1 MPSYRAQLNIMGL
14 RPGHVLE
21 AVMDTAVA
29 SLEIGHHVDANQ
41 LDVVAGVPRITVRYT
56 VEEDGNPDARAVSS
70 AAAMRAAVET
80 VAVTEKL
87 VVLRRT
93 KGRWIALRRP

>member
-14 RPGHVLE
+14 RPGNLPE
-21 AVMDTAVA
+21 AVMEAAVA
-29 SLEIGHHVDANQ
+29 SLATGHHVDANQ

-56 VEEDGNPDARAVSS
+56 VEEDGNPDVRAVSS
-70 AAAMRAAVET
+70 AAAMRAAVEN